1 MDANNHN
8 KKNKG
13 SLRNVAFLESYVSDI
28 FTFAPSPLS
37 FINLKGVILDLNP
50 AFLEIANIKI
60 KDILDRRI
68 EDFFNE
74 VEIKELIKDT
84 FNEDFVNG
92 REMRFFPVDKPEI
105 SVQAFT
111 KVRSDGDNKLGY
123 FLSLFDLTEIKRT
136 QRDSRK
142 ALLGLLED
150 IEEEKIFAEEE
161 KNKTLAIIRNFADGI
176 MVFDAKN
183 NLSLINPKIEDFFK
197 IEKDKIVGKSI
208 TELSKIKS
216 LKELTDI
223 FRKGEVFRKELK
235 VNSDIIS
242 EITIVPVKREG
253 AKIGTLVILHD
264 ITRENLIEK
273 MKSEFVSLAAHQLRT
288 PLSAIKWITRMLL
301 DEELGKLNSEQKEF
315 LTDSYDSNERMIRL
329 VNDLLNVTKIEEG
342 RYLYKLTLGDVVEIT
357 KTVVDSYREPA
368 IRRKLKLI
376 FIKPKKEITK
386 ILMDTEKIR
395 MVIENLVDNSVKY
408 SKPGGR
414 IVVSIKE
421 IEDSI
426 QVSVKDTGIGIIK
439 KEQNRVFD
447 KFFRGADVV
456 KMDTEG
462 TGLGLFITK
471 NIVEAHNG
479 KIWFDSEY
487 KKGSTFYFSLPVKK
501 K

>member
-1 MDANNHN
+1 MVNDTS
-8 KKNKG
+8 KKNTI
-13 SLRNVAFLESYVSDI
+13 SSRNVAFLESYVSDI
-28 FTFAPSPLS
+28 FTFTPSPLS
-37 FINLKGVILDLNP
+37 FINLEGVILDLNP

-60 KDILDRRI
+60 KDIFNGRI
-68 EDFFNE
+68 ESFFDE

-84 FNEDFVNG
+84 FNEGFVNG
-92 REMRFFPVDKPEI
+92 REMRFFPVNKPDI

-111 KVRSDGDNKLGY
+111 KIRSDGDNKLGY

-150 IEEEKIFAEEE
+150 IDEKKVVAEEE

-197 IEKDKIVGKSI
+197 IERKKIIGKSI
-208 TELSKIKS
+208 VGLSKIKS

-223 FRKGEVFRKELK
+223 FKKGEVFRKDLK
-235 VNSDIIS
+235 VGDIIS

-301 DEELGKLNSEQKEF
+301 DEELGKLNNDQKEF

-342 RYLYKLTLGDVVEIT
+342 RYLYKLTLGDIVEIA
-357 KTVVDSYREPA
+357 KLVIDSYRGPVT
-368 IRRKLKLI
+368 RRKLKLV
-376 FIKPKKEITK
+376 FIKPKKEILGTM
-386 ILMDTEKIR
+386 MDTEKVR
-395 MVIENLVDNSVKY
+395 MVVENLIDNSMKY
-408 SKPGGR
+408 NKPGGR
-414 IVVSIKE
+414 IIVSIKE
-421 IEDSI
+421 IDGNI
-426 QVSVKDTGIGIIK
+426 QVSVKDTGIGITK

-479 KIWFDSEY
+479 KIWFESEY
-487 KKGSTFYFSLPVKK
+487 KNGSTFYFSIPVKK

>member
-1 MDANNHN
+1 MVNDTS
-8 KKNKG
+8 KKNTI
-13 SLRNVAFLESYVSDI
+13 SSRNVAFLESYVSDI

-176 MVFDAKN
+176 MVFDAEN
-183 NLSLINPKIEDFFK
+183 NLSLINPRIEDFFK
-197 IEKDKIVGKSI
+197 IKKEKIIGKSI
-208 TELSKIKS
+208 VKLSKIKL

-223 FRKGEVFRKELK
+223 FKKGEVFRKELR
-235 VNSDIIS
+235 VDSNIIS
-242 EITIVPVKREG
+242 EITIVPVKREKV
-253 AKIGTLVILHD
+253 KIGTLIILHD
-264 ITRENLIEK
+264 VTRENLIEK

-301 DEELGKLNSEQKEF
+301 DEELGKLNDEQKDF

-357 KTVVDSYREPA
+357 RTVIALYRESVA
-368 IRRKLKLI
+368 RRKLKLI
-376 FIKPKKEITK
+376 FIKPKKK
-386 ILMDTEKIR
+386 ISKTLMDIEKIR
-395 MVIENLVDNSVKY
+395 MVIENLVDNSMKY
-408 SKPGGR
+408 NKPWGR

-421 IEDSI
+421 VDGNIR
-426 QVSVKDTGIGIIK
+426 VSVKDTGMGIIK

-471 NIVEAHNG
+471 NIVDAHNG

-487 KKGSTFYFSLPVKK
+487 KNGSTFYFSIPIKK